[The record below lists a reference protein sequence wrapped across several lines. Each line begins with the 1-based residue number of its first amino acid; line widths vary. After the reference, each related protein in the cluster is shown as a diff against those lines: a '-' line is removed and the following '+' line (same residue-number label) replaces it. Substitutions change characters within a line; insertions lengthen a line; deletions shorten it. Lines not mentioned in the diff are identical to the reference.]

1 MRAVRASALGVV
13 AGVAATAMMVAGCS
27 SSGTSSSTPA
37 ATGGSTA
44 SSLAPEDITTTA
56 AAVSDGL
63 AKLVVL
69 AKDIATRTARS
80 SDDGKEAA
88 EGLETLWRPIEGTVK
103 KNDADTYLSIEDAF
117 AGLESGKSAQAAPAA
132 ADLSRAVASY
142 LAKHS
147 G

>member
-1 MRAVRASALGVV
+1 MRAVRASVV
-13 AGVAATAMMVAGCS
+13 AGVAATAMMLAACS
-27 SSGTSSSTPA
+27 SSGTSSRTPA
-37 ATGGSTA
+37 GTGGSTA

-69 AKDIATRTARS
+69 SKDIATRTARS

-88 EGLETLWRPIEGTVK
+88 EGLEPLWRPIEGTVK

-117 AGLESGKSAQAAPAA
+117 AGLESGNSAQAATAA
-132 ADLSRAVASY
+132 ADLSRAVTSY
-142 LAKHS
+142 VAKYS